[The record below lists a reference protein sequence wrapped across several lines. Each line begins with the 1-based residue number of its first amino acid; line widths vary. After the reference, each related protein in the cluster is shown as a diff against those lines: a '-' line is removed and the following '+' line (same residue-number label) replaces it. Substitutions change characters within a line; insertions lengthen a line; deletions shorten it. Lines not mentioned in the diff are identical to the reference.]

1 MLPATRVDAS
11 SMHLRDMDVVSSSA
25 QSARGSTTFQRR
37 LGLGSFSLTCAIRTR
52 PSQPFSRRA
61 AGRSQ
66 VHLSGSLDQADC
78 AASER
83 RDDGAVHCNGGGT
96 ENQDQSQSWATS
108 PPHRH
113 CCEAHPTVRGAAFL
127 FSNLVPMQYTGGRES
142 PAYRPGF
149 GACSPHH
156 RHEVHSRHQ
165 ERAGS
170 TSCIGCSWCGLR
182 RSDPFTAGAIGSTS
196 DFPWDV
202 ADPGWGALLT
212 RAHGECFT

>member
-66 VHLSGSLDQADC
+66 VHLSGSLDQADG

-113 CCEAHPTVRGAAFL
+113 CCEAHPTCAWG
-127 FSNLVPMQYTGGRES
+127 SVPVLKSRPDVIHGRARIARVS
-142 PAYRPGF
+142 PGF
-149 GACSPHH
+149 RRMFAAPPARSSFAASGTCGIHIVH
-156 RHEVHSRHQ
+156 RLLLVRTSSLRSLHPRCDRVGFGLPVGCRGSRLV
-165 ERAGS
+165 GS
-170 TSCIGCSWCGLR
+170 TH
-182 RSDPFTAGAIGSTS
+182 PGS
-196 DFPWDV
+196 
-202 ADPGWGALLT
+202 
-212 RAHGECFT
+212 R